1 MTRMYEVFTGE
12 VVRIFAN
19 NEAEMWDKLKEG
31 DYSFVEADSTIRFVG
46 ADDSSDFE

>member
-1 MTRMYEVFTGE
+1 MGRLYEVFTGE
-12 VVRIFAN
+12 VVRIYAN
-19 NEAEMWDKLKEG
+19 NEAEMWDKLKDG